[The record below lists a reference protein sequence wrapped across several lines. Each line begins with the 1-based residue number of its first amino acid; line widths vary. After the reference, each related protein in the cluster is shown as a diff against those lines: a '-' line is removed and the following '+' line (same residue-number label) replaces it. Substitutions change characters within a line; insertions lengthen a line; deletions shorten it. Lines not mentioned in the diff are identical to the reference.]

1 MAESSGSS
9 ALPSGTY
16 KIGFVESKTG
26 RLAFYDIPFYQ
37 GLKLAVDQI
46 NAKGGVGGKLKLQI
60 VTEDG
65 KSDPAQG
72 AIVASDLIGQK
83 AQFGITPCDADIGI
97 PGRGQVPGCQ
107 DPRRDGVRIGL
118 DVPLDRRRLRLHQRL
133 RHRCARRRA
142 G

>member
-1 MAESSGSS
+1 MKQGRVRMALLAAACLVTLAVGTGVSMAKSGGGS

-26 RLAFYDIPFYQ
+26 RLAFYDLPFYQ

-65 KSDPAQG
+65 KSGPAQG
-72 AIVASDLIGQK
+72 AI
-83 AQFGITPCDADIGI
+83 
-97 PGRGQVPGCQ
+97 
-107 DPRRDGVRIGL
+107 
-118 DVPLDRRRLRLHQRL
+118 
-133 RHRCARRRA
+133 
-142 G
+142 